1 MHLRMRSILG
11 LFLGL
16 GLLVT
21 AFAADRVVVCE
32 YAYSEG

>member
-1 MHLRMRSILG
+1 MHQYRVLARCLII
-11 LFLGL
+11 GL
-16 GLLVT
+16 GLVMA

>member
-1 MHLRMRSILG
+1 MRIELKSVLG

-16 GLLVT
+16 GLLFT
-21 AFAADRVVVCE
+21 AFAAERVVVCE